1 MRAILVPGLIVV
13 FLLGSAPAFAEDV
26 EALRREVEQLRKQLQ
41 SVTERLL
48 AIEARP
54 APPPA
59 APAGGTAPA
68 PPVATTPAPQAAPPV
83 ATAPAAPQAG
93 PAVAPAPPPTPALA
107 SASQPPGGL
116 TQATQPAA
124 PAPSLGDYARPHQP
138 FALAERR
145 GPGQLLFDIGLSA
158 DLVATL
164 TQRSVEKAQGGTFPG
179 EENRF
184 FPRSIELGLFGQI
197 DPYARG
203 VVRIEVGEEAENG
216 EHDFKVDVPEAH
228 LTLLTLPWNTQIKM
242 GRMLNRFGMLNQI
255 HEDDLPQT
263 DRPNV
268 LTRFLGPE
276 GLIENGAELTWVAP
290 LPFYLEALLGIFNGD
305 NETAFGRA
313 SLRAPLATTRIR
325 TFFEIDDANAIQ
337 LGVSAAT
344 GETTE
349 KHRSTLVGA
358 DIKYKLVPEGWRHP
372 LLTIAGEGLVSTR
385 KVDVSGDL
393 DRDGTRLRGGW
404 YAYAEVQ
411 PWLRWAFGARYDW
424 TQYPVNPGSEWAV
437 EPYITFKPSEFLRF
451 RLGYKHTERTN
462 RVTGPDDRGSARLVD
477 EIFFQA
483 SFILGA
489 HPTDSF

>member
-13 FLLGSAPAFAEDV
+13 LLLGSAPAFAEDV

-54 APPPA
+54 APPAAATAPQPGPA
-59 APAGGTAPA
+59 APPPPPTAVA
-68 PPVATTPAPQAAPPV
+68 SASPPSSDLTQAAPP
-83 ATAPAAPQAG
+83 
-93 PAVAPAPPPTPALA
+93 APPSPGLA
-107 SASQPPGGL
+107 
-116 TQATQPAA
+116 
-124 PAPSLGDYARPHQP
+124 DYARPHQP

-145 GPGQLLFDIGLSA
+145 GAGQLLFDIGLSG
-158 DLVATL
+158 DFVGTL
-164 TQRSVEKAQGGTFPG
+164 TQRNVEKARGGTFPG

-184 FPRSIELGLFGQI
+184 FPRSIELGFFGQI

-203 VVRIEVGEEAENG
+203 VVRLEFGEEAEDG
-216 EHDFKVDVPEAH
+216 GHEIGVDVPEAH

-305 NETAFGRA
+305 NETAFGRG
-313 SLRAPLATTRIR
+313 SLRAPLATMRIR
-325 TFFEIDDANAIQ
+325 TFFEIDEANAIQ

-344 GETTE
+344 GETPE
-349 KHRSTLVGA
+349 QHRSTLVGG

-372 LLTIAGEGLVSTR
+372 LLTIAGEGLVSNR
-385 KVDVSGDL
+385 KVDVSGEPDG
-393 DRDGTRLRGGW
+393 DGTRLRGGW

-424 TQYPVNPGSEWAV
+424 TQYPVNPGSEWAIQ
-437 EPYITFKPSEFLRF
+437 PYITFKPSEFLRF
-451 RLGYKHTERTN
+451 RVGYKHTERTH
-462 RVTGPDDRGSARLVD
+462 RLTGPDDRGSARIVD
-477 EIFFQA
+477 EILFQA

-489 HPTDSF
+489 HPTDLF